1 MYIKGFDKDL
11 RCRGMQFEVGKEYS
25 TGAADADIKLCSNT
39 VFHFC
44 DSLQKV
50 NSYYS
55 VIPKEDNRFCEI
67 EVLGALVSDDTK
79 CGSNRIRIVREI
91 LGDELNIMR
100 GLTNG
105 NAGIF
110 NGGNWNSGDWN
121 SGNRNSGDWNSGN
134 RNSGD
139 WNSGDWNSGN
149 CNSGDRNSG
158 DCNSGNRNSG
168 DWNSG
173 NRNSGDRNSGNWNS
187 GDWNS
192 GDWNSGNCNS
202 GDRNSGDRNSG
213 NWNSGDCNSG
223 NRNSGNWNSGDW
235 NSGNCN
241 SGNCN
246 SGNCNSGDWN
256 SGDWNSGNWN
266 SGFFCTNSPKLRLF
280 NKETDFTMEEFMKT
294 EWYAVLTSGEFYLTK
309 WRAYTDEEKAQD
321 ERKRFIVGEL
331 ITIPY
336 KEACAN
342 WWASLSDEDKAI
354 IKTIPNFDK
363 EIFKEITLI
372 DV

>member
-25 TGAADADIKLCSNT
+25 TGVADADISLCTNT

-50 NSYYS
+50 HTHYS
-55 VIPKEDNRFCEI
+55 VIPEKDNRFCEI

-100 GLTNG
+100 GLTDG
-105 NAGIF
+105 NTGVF
-110 NGGNWNSGDWN
+110 N
-121 SGNRNSGDWNSGN
+121 SGN
-134 RNSGD
+134 
-139 WNSGDWNSGN
+139 WNSGN
-149 CNSGDRNSG
+149 CNSGD
-158 DCNSGNRNSG
+158 CNSGN
-168 DWNSG
+168 WNSG
-173 NRNSGDRNSGNWNS
+173 NWNSGIFNSGNWNSGNWNSGSRNSGNWNS
-187 GDWNS
+187 GS
-192 GDWNSGNCNS
+192 
-202 GDRNSGDRNSG
+202 RNIG
-213 NWNSGDCNSG
+213 NW
-223 NRNSGNWNSGDW
+223 NSGNWNSGDW
-235 NSGNCN
+235 NSGNF
-241 SGNCN
+241 
-246 SGNCNSGDWN
+246 
-256 SGDWNSGNWN
+256 N

-294 EWYAVLTSGEFYLTK
+294 EWYAVLTSGEFNLTK

-321 ERKRFIVGEL
+321 ERKRFIGGEL

-342 WWASLSDEDKAI
+342 WWASLSEKDKAI
-354 IKTIPNFDK
+354 IKTIPNFDAN
-363 EIFKEITLI
+363 IFAEITGI
-372 DV
+372 DVTNI

>member
-25 TGAADADIKLCSNT
+25 TGVADADISLCTNT

-44 DSLQKV
+44 DSLRKV
-50 NSYYS
+50 HTHYS
-55 VIPKEDNRFCEI
+55 VIPEEDNRFCEI
-67 EVLGALVSDDTK
+67 EVLGALISDDTK

-110 NGGNWNSGDWN
+110 NSGDWN
-121 SGNRNSGDWNSGN
+121 SGHFNSGDCNSGYINSGDRNSGNFNSGSRNSGDWNSGS

-139 WNSGDWNSGN
+139 WNNGR
-149 CNSGDRNSG
+149 CNSGSH
-158 DCNSGNRNSG
+158 
-168 DWNSG
+168 
-173 NRNSGDRNSGNWNS
+173 
-187 GDWNS
+187 
-192 GDWNSGNCNS
+192 
-202 GDRNSGDRNSG
+202 
-213 NWNSGDCNSG
+213 
-223 NRNSGNWNSGDW
+223 NSGNWNSGDW
-235 NSGNCN
+235 NSGNY
-241 SGNCN
+241 
-246 SGNCNSGDWN
+246 
-256 SGDWNSGNWN
+256 N

-280 NKETDFTMEEFMKT
+280 NKETDFTMEEFIKT
-294 EWYAVLTSGEFYLTK
+294 EWYAVLTSGKFNLTK

-321 ERKRFIVGEL
+321 ERKRFIDGEL

-342 WWASLSDEDKAI
+342 WWASLSEKDKAI
-354 IKTIPNFDK
+354 IKTIPNFDAN
-363 EIFKEITLI
+363 IFAEITGI
-372 DV
+372 DVTNI

>member
-25 TGAADADIKLCSNT
+25 TGVADADISLCTNT

-50 NSYYS
+50 HTHYS
-55 VIPKEDNRFCEI
+55 VMPEEDNRFCEI

-100 GLTNG
+100 GLTDG
-105 NAGIF
+105 NTGVF
-110 NGGNWNSGDWN
+110 NSGDWNSGNWNSGSRNSGDWNSGRGNSGSHNSGDWNSGDWNSGDWN
-121 SGNRNSGDWNSGN
+121 SGNWNSGSRNSGDWNSGRGN
-134 RNSGD
+134 SGSHNSGD

-149 CNSGDRNSG
+149 C
-158 DCNSGNRNSG
+158 
-168 DWNSG
+168 
-173 NRNSGDRNSGNWNS
+173 
-187 GDWNS
+187 
-192 GDWNSGNCNS
+192 
-202 GDRNSGDRNSG
+202 
-213 NWNSGDCNSG
+213 
-223 NRNSGNWNSGDW
+223 
-235 NSGNCN
+235 
-241 SGNCN
+241 
-246 SGNCNSGDWN
+246 
-256 SGDWNSGNWN
+256 N

-280 NKETDFTMEEFMKT
+280 NKETDFTMEEFIKT
-294 EWYAVLTSGEFYLTK
+294 EWYAVLTSGEFNLTK

-321 ERKRFIVGEL
+321 ERKRFIGGEL

-342 WWASLSDEDKAI
+342 WWASLSEKDKAI
-354 IKTIPNFDK
+354 IKTIPNFDAN
-363 EIFKEITLI
+363 IFAEITGI
-372 DV
+372 DVTNI

>member
-25 TGAADADIKLCSNT
+25 TGVADADISLCTNA

-44 DSLQKV
+44 DSLRKV
-50 NSYYS
+50 HIHYS

-110 NGGNWNSGDWN
+110 NSGKCNSGDYNSGDCNSGDYNSGDRNSGDCNCGNRNSGDWNSSNCNSGDYNSGDWN
-121 SGNRNSGDWNSGN
+121 SGNRNSGNRNSGNCNSGN

-139 WNSGDWNSGN
+139 WNSGDWNS
-149 CNSGDRNSG
+149 CNHSSGCFNVKSNKIYFFDKPSNWTYQDWSSSVAKLTM
-158 DCNSGNRNSG
+158 DCVPSNLV
-168 DWNSG
+168 WV
-173 NRNSGDRNSGNWNS
+173 
-187 GDWNS
+187 
-192 GDWNSGNCNS
+192 
-202 GDRNSGDRNSG
+202 
-213 NWNSGDCNSG
+213 
-223 NRNSGNWNSGDW
+223 
-235 NSGNCN
+235 
-241 SGNCN
+241 
-246 SGNCNSGDWN
+246 
-256 SGDWNSGNWN
+256 
-266 SGFFCTNSPKLRLF
+266 
-280 NKETDFTMEEFMKT
+280 EFAQM
-294 EWYAVLTSGEFYLTK
+294 
-309 WRAYTDEEKAQD
+309 TDEEKESYPAAKAAGGYL
-321 ERKRFIVGEL
+321 RKIPDYEL
-331 ITIPY
+331 AVIRN
-336 KEACAN
+336 K
-342 WWASLSDEDKAI
+342 WWARLSPSEKDEILKL
-354 IKTIPNFDK
+354 PNFDK